1 MPRLDLGAAM
11 KRREFLTF
19 LGGAAV
25 AWPVVARAQKDK
37 KLVYIGFISGLDRA
51 GAAGFID
58 AFLQGLAAFG
68 YVSPGTLKFDTLFA
82 DNALDRIPGL
92 VDELERRNVDIIVT
106 HAAATES
113 VVRGHRTV
121 PAVYE
126 FSADPVSLGIATDLA
141 HPLFNATGITLM
153 LAELNSKR
161 LELLHEIVPD
171 LRRIAIIAN
180 PSHPGM
186 ELERRDSENKARQLG
201 INISFFP
208 TANRRELDHAFD
220 AIAADLP
227 QAMLVFSEGFVVE
240 NRHYILNFAMSRRIP
255 VVSGWAVMAQSGA
268 VCTYG
273 PRLVESYRRVAYLV
287 DRILHGAKPV
297 ELPIEQPT
305 VLELVVNLKSAKI
318 LGLIIPPSVLA
329 KADAVIE

>member
-1 MPRLDLGAAM
+1 MR
-11 KRREFLTF
+11 RREFITVF
-19 LGGAAV
+19 GSAAI
-25 AWPVVARAQKDK
+25 AWPIVARAQKDTRPA
-37 KLVYIGFISGLDRA
+37 YIGFISGLDSA

-58 AFLQGLAAFG
+58 AFFQGLAALG
-68 YVSPGTLKFDTLFA
+68 YVKPSTLKFDALFA
-82 DNALDRIPGL
+82 GSDLDRIPAL
-92 VDELERRNVDIIVT
+92 VDELERRRVDVIVT

-113 VVRGHRTV
+113 VVRGHRTI

-126 FSADPVSLGIATDLA
+126 FSADPASLGIATDLA

-161 LELLHEIVPD
+161 LELLHKIVPD
-171 LRRIAIIAN
+171 LRHIAVIAN
-180 PSHPGM
+180 PLHPGV
-186 ELERRDSENKARQLG
+186 ELERRDSENKASQLG
-201 INISFFP
+201 IKISFFP
-208 TANRRELDHAFD
+208 TANREELDRAFD

-240 NRHYILNFAMSRRIP
+240 NRQYILNFAMSWRIP
-255 VVSGWAVMAQSGA
+255 VVSGWAVMAESGA
-268 VCTYG
+268 LCTYG

-287 DRILHGAKPV
+287 DRVLHGAKPA

-318 LGLIIPPSVLA
+318 LGLTIPPPVLVQ
-329 KADAVIE
+329 ADTVIE